1 MKNISPFAPSSY
13 KITPKIKGV
22 KISVINCGLKKNQ
35 KNDLVLIKLD
45 KPSNIFGL
53 FTNSHAPGEPIK
65 WNRKIIKF
73 GKISALIINSGN
85 ANVFTGDKGQI
96 AIEKIVNELSKEL
109 GVSKK
114 EIYVASTGIIG
125 EQLDYRKILNKI
137 KILNNNLNE
146 NSINWFNA
154 ADAIRTTDTFPK
166 LDFRKITINKKKVII
181 NGIAKGSG
189 MIAPNMATMLSFI
202 FSNVDIKNNQY
213 FPKFKNAVDDTFN
226 SITVDSDTS
235 TSDMVLFICVNDKN
249 SVKIKKKES
258 NLFFEELQ
266 KLMKNLALQI
276 VKDGE
281 GASKFI
287 EVEVKGCKKKTIAK
301 EIALSVAN
309 SPLVKTAISGEN
321 ANWGRIIMAIGKVK
335 SKIDLTEI
343 SLSFGIN
350 KIIDLGKVIKT
361 LNEKKIQKYLKSK
374 EIKIIIDLNKGNAKS
389 IIWTCDYTKDY
400 ININANYKT

>member
-1 MKNISPFAPSSY
+1 
-13 KITPKIKGV
+13 
-22 KISVINCGLKKNQ
+22 
-35 KNDLVLIKLD
+35 
-45 KPSNIFGL
+45 
-53 FTNSHAPGEPIK
+53 
-65 WNRKIIKF
+65 
-73 GKISALIINSGN
+73 
-85 ANVFTGDKGQI
+85 
-96 AIEKIVNELSKEL
+96 
-109 GVSKK
+109 
-114 EIYVASTGIIG
+114 
-125 EQLDYRKILNKI
+125 
-137 KILNNNLNE
+137 
-146 NSINWFNA
+146 
-154 ADAIRTTDTFPK
+154 
-166 LDFRKITINKKKVII
+166 
-181 NGIAKGSG
+181 
-189 MIAPNMATMLSFI
+189 
-202 FSNVDIKNNQY
+202 
-213 FPKFKNAVDDTFN
+213 
-226 SITVDSDTS
+226 
-235 TSDMVLFICVNDKN
+235 
-249 SVKIKKKES
+249 
-258 NLFFEELQ
+258 
-266 KLMKNLALQI
+266 MKNLALQI

-321 ANWGRIIMAIGKVK
+321 SNWGRIIMAIGKVK